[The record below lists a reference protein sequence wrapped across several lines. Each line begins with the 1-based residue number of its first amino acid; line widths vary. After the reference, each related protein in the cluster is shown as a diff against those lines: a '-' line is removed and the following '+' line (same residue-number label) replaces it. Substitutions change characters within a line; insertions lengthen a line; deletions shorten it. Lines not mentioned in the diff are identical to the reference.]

1 MQAKKTFDA
10 VFPEDYRAEELQG
23 KTVQFTVKVMEVN
36 ERKLPELDEEF
47 YAKLGIE
54 EGGEAAFRE
63 EVAQQHA
70 ARARGRPKI
79 DKTAGYGL
87 SSRIA

>member
-1 MQAKKTFDA
+1 M
-10 VFPEDYRAEELQG
+10 EELQG
-23 KTVQFTVKVMEVN
+23 KTVQFAVKVMEVN

-47 YAKLGIE
+47 YAKFGIE
-54 EGGEAAFRE
+54 EAGKPHFVRRCATTCSASQRL
-63 EVAQQHA
+63 
-70 ARARGRPKI
+70 PKKI